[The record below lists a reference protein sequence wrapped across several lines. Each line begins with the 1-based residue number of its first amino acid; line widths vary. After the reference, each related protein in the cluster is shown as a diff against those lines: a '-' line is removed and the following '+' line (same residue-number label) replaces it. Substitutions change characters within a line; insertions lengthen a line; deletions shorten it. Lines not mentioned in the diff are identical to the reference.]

1 MLVVLTIRQVFCR
14 RNGFETFLG
23 YVIMIFSGKHWGLVA
38 VLFAGVFS
46 SGTVVFAQAPVEPT
60 EAEKSA
66 DLVEELATAAQL
78 TAFGRGELADATGL
92 KDFKSPEALVAA
104 GAIYLRAHKAT
115 GGKVKASDAKIED
128 SDGKAVAEEGAAPS
142 FADDAEALFDE
153 ARALATKNSAA
164 VEALIKQAKTVES
177 RGATGGPRVINRTV
191 KSGKNHTIH
200 IQFDAN
206 SPASVNM
213 RGTGTTQFEVLGPAG
228 KVLWHSKGSWGF
240 YNWHTG
246 RGGVKDITVKV
257 INRGGPPVAYT
268 VTTN

>member
-1 MLVVLTIRQVFCR
+1 M
-14 RNGFETFLG
+14 
-23 YVIMIFSGKHWGLVA
+23 MILRKYKMGLAA
-38 VLFAGVFS
+38 VLITALVS
-46 SGTVVFAQAPVEPT
+46 SSHVVWGQSAAEPT
-60 EAEKSA
+60 ESERCA

-92 KDFKSPEALVAA
+92 KDFQSPEALVAA

-115 GGKVKASDAKIED
+115 GGKVKPSDAKIED
-128 SDGKAVAEEGAAPS
+128 SDGKAVPEEGPAPS

-153 ARALATKNSAA
+153 ARAMPSKDKAGL
-164 VEALIKQAKTVES
+164 EALIKQAKSVES

-191 KSGKNHTIH
+191 KSGKVHNIH
-200 IQFDAN
+200 IGFDAN

-213 RGTGTTQFEVLGPAG
+213 RGTGTTQFEVIGPAG

-257 INRGGPPVAYT
+257 INKGGPPVAYT

>member
-1 MLVVLTIRQVFCR
+1 MMKTGIRQ
-14 RNGFETFLG
+14 GWLA
-23 YVIMIFSGKHWGLVA
+23 VA
-38 VLFAGVFS
+38 VVTALLSQSVM
-46 SGTVVFAQAPVEPT
+46 VFAQAKAEPT
-60 EAEKSA
+60 EAEKGA
-66 DLVEELATAAQL
+66 DLIEELATAAQL

-115 GGKVKASDAKIED
+115 GGKVKPSDAKVED
-128 SDGKAVAEEGAAPS
+128 SDGKAVPEEGAAPS

-153 ARALATKNSAA
+153 ARALSTKDSAA
-164 VEALIKQAKTVES
+164 IEALIKQAKSVES

-200 IQFDAN
+200 IKFDAN

-213 RGTGTTQFEVLGPAG
+213 RGTGTTQFEVVGPAG
-228 KVLWHSKGSWGF
+228 KVLWHSKGSWGY